1 MELARIDLNLLVAL
15 DALLQERSVTRAG
28 ERLALTQPTM
38 SGALARLRALFG
50 DELLIRTG
58 RTMTPTPLAETLE
71 RPVRTILSQIEET
84 ILARAEFD
92 AAADVRTFRVLATDY
107 TALVFIRSLVSSLER
122 VAPGI
127 RLRLEPGG
135 LEDPG
140 GRLQRGEIDLAIVPT
155 RFSEPTN
162 LPSQPLFTDRF
173 VAVAWRS
180 NAEVSDPLTWD
191 EFHKLPY
198 LSYRLGSVP
207 SMVDALLEELGHGR
221 QLDAVVEGFVVGA
234 LLIRGTRQITFLQ
247 ERLAQTLREV
257 GELRLLVPPLDI
269 PPLVE
274 TMVWHPRAD
283 PAHRWLRDHVAA
295 VASQL

>member
-1 MELARIDLNLLVAL
+1 
-15 DALLQERSVTRAG
+15 
-28 ERLALTQPTM
+28 
-38 SGALARLRALFG
+38 
-50 DELLIRTG
+50 
-58 RTMTPTPLAETLE
+58 
-71 RPVRTILSQIEET
+71 
-84 ILARAEFD
+84 
-92 AAADVRTFRVLATDY
+92 
-107 TALVFIRSLVSSLER
+107 
-122 VAPGI
+122 
-127 RLRLEPGG
+127 
-135 LEDPG
+135 
-140 GRLQRGEIDLAIVPT
+140 VPT

-247 ERLAQTLREV
+247 ERLAQTLRGV

-283 PAHRWLRDHVAA
+283 HDPAHRWLRDHVAA

>member
-1 MELARIDLNLLVAL
+1 
-15 DALLQERSVTRAG
+15 
-28 ERLALTQPTM
+28 
-38 SGALARLRALFG
+38 
-50 DELLIRTG
+50 
-58 RTMTPTPLAETLE
+58 MTPTPLAETLE

-173 VAVAWRS
+173 VAVAWRG

-234 LLIRGTRQITFLQ
+234 LLIRGTRQITFSKSDWHRPSGRWASCGCSSRHSTSHRWWRRWSGIRAPTTTRPTDGCATTWR
-247 ERLAQTLREV
+247 RLHRSFDRTIRRV
-257 GELRLLVPPLDI
+257 GMPARRALVGGPRWRAGGRAWRRSPSRAS
-269 PPLVE
+269 P
-274 TMVWHPRAD
+274 PRA
-283 PAHRWLRDHVAA
+283 R
-295 VASQL
+295 

>member
-1 MELARIDLNLLVAL
+1 
-15 DALLQERSVTRAG
+15 
-28 ERLALTQPTM
+28 
-38 SGALARLRALFG
+38 
-50 DELLIRTG
+50 
-58 RTMTPTPLAETLE
+58 MTPTPLAETLE
-71 RPVRTILSQIEET
+71 RPVRTIFSQIEET

-173 VAVAWRS
+173 VAVAWRG

-234 LLIRGTRQITFLQ
+234 C
-247 ERLAQTLREV
+247 
-257 GELRLLVPPLDI
+257 
-269 PPLVE
+269 
-274 TMVWHPRAD
+274 
-283 PAHRWLRDHVAA
+283 
-295 VASQL
+295 